1 MQEEK
6 IHPAWIEPFKTYSLN
21 EALRLS
27 PIKGYQTIRR
37 YVDMGFLPATQE
49 KHGYSILGEDLIIFI
64 EKFNKGE
71 FKEKL

>member
-1 MQEEK
+1 MQEE
-6 IHPAWIEPFKTYSLN
+6 IHPDWIDADRSYSLN

-49 KHGYSILGEDLIIFI
+49 KHGYSILGEDLIVFI